1 MNDMKL
7 QIHNLVFLTGSTGL
21 VGGHLIVR
29 LHQSGKNIRALV
41 RSTSTFDQLRLIC
54 SFYNQS
60 FQKLYDSIEWVYGDT
75 LDFVGLC
82 DLLRDVEEVYH
93 CAAVVSFNSKNRKE
107 VLQTNIQGTANMVDA
122 SLKCGVKQFCF
133 ISSIGALGHAEKGAF
148 INEKTPWKNDG
159 KASAYS
165 ESKFRSELQAWR
177 GFNEGLKIVIVNPGV
192 VLGPG
197 APQKGSLLLF
207 QAGRKGIPFYTK
219 ATTGYVDVRDVCRAA
234 VELMEKEI
242 FGKHFILVSE
252 NVDNKALFTMIA
264 TEFNAKAPRFEAG
277 KIILTLAAYFSEV
290 YGFFTGKT
298 PQLTRETVKSAQ
310 KPQEYSNQLIKKT
323 LNFEFI
329 PLRQTIKETCN
340 FLKENKL

>member
-329 PLRQTIKETCN
+329 PLRQTIKDTCN